1 MSKIIYNVLIRSPK
15 METIWTYSD
24 LTIATEVARDQARK
38 LHAQDSAVTTPIC
51 YIIDSA
57 MGDTNSNTI
66 LWYYEEGKNLV
77 NVRRSRL
84 IE

>member
-1 MSKIIYNVLIRSPK
+1 MSKIIYNILIRSPK
-15 METIWTYSD
+15 MEEILTYSD
-24 LTIATEVARDQARK
+24 LTIAIEVAREYAKK
-38 LHAQDSAVTTPIC
+38 LHAQDSVLTPIC

-77 NVRRSRL
+77 KVRRSRL

>member
-1 MSKIIYNVLIRSPK
+1 
-15 METIWTYSD
+15 MERILTYSD
-24 LTIATEVARDQARK
+24 LKIAIEVARDYAK
-38 LHAQDSAVTTPIC
+38 ELHAQDSVLTPIC

-77 NVRRSRL
+77 KVMRSRL
-84 IE
+84 RE